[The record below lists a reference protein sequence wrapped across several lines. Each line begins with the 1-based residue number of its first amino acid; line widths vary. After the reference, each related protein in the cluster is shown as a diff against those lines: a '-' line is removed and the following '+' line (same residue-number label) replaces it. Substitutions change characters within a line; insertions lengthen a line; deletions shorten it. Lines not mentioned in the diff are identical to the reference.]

1 MNKYFLAGHF
11 RAKALLIIVGNP
23 HILSQDSCW
32 KPLLDFSLRKGCY
45 KGCSYNPETEDVMD
59 QLAASMKKLLVDSA
73 DITMMTQL
81 EEPAWRSGV

>member
-1 MNKYFLAGHF
+1 M
-11 RAKALLIIVGNP
+11 IIVGNP
-23 HILSQDSCW
+23 HILSQDHCW
-32 KPLLDFSLRKGCY
+32 KTLLDFSIRKGCY

-59 QLAASMKKLLVDSA
+59 QLAASMKRLLVDSA

>member
-1 MNKYFLAGHF
+1 MGK
-11 RAKALLIIVGNP
+11 P

-32 KPLLDFSLRKGCY
+32 KQLLDFSISKGCY

-59 QLAASMKKLLVDSA
+59 QLAATMKKLLLDQAGDV
-73 DITMMTQL
+73 TMMTQM